1 MSFQGEGNVTTTRKV
16 VVYIGI
22 AGRVLLYAHFK
33 GMHLLSVNCMFSDSV
48 LASARRKARVHTDET
63 EAFGNV
69 IPSRHVMESE
79 IVIVAQLS
87 GVASHNHAALIP
99 RVATA

>member
-1 MSFQGEGNVTTTRKV
+1 MVGFVGVGVWGGAMWASLSFQGEGDVTTTRNV

-48 LASARRKARVHTDET
+48 LASARR
-63 EAFGNV
+63 
-69 IPSRHVMESE
+69 
-79 IVIVAQLS
+79 
-87 GVASHNHAALIP
+87 
-99 RVATA
+99 